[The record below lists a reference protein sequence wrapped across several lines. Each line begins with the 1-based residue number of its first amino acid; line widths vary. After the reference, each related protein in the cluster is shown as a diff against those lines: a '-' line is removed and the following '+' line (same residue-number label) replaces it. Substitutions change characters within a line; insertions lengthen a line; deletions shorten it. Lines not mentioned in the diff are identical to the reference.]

1 VSNITTLSIKPEV
14 MKAVRVI
21 NRLLPKCEQKK
32 VMSFVWYNGR
42 ERGVALVVGDH
53 PRLQQRVLVINECR
67 GSDQLV
73 LDTYEREW
81 TTDQPCWEDP
91 GYEKAYQ
98 NRHYYAYQDYDAIAR
113 KVNSYIVETNRK
125 QESVEAKMTDKAKIK
140 KAAK

>member
-1 VSNITTLSIKPEV
+1 VSNITNLSIKPEV

-32 VMSFVWYNGR
+32 VMSFAWYNGR

-53 PRLQQRVLVINECR
+53 PRLRQRVLVINECR

-98 NRHYYAYQDYDAIAR
+98 DRHYYAYQGYEAIAR
-113 KVNSYIVETNRK
+113 KVNSHVVEVNRK
-125 QESVEAKMTDKAKIK
+125 QESVWNKAK